1 MSLFYLPGCKFTKYD
16 PAASDKLAYFCKSR
30 LDAQVLG
37 CCSKDFNTPRP
48 GDTVLYVCPTCALI
62 MKESNSSVTL
72 KSIHEAILEYDET
85 LCSSDNPYNTQNK
98 TCIQWVD
105 LQKKEITV
113 QDCWRSREDPAL
125 QLAIRKAL
133 SKMNATIRELD
144 NNFNKADYC
153 GLSLL
158 KEPSPR
164 YEWLAPKLFQDP
176 IFKPHSPEEQ
186 IRSLSNHVQQ
196 YTTSAIGCYCTGCVE
211 GIERVNAL
219 FSSNE
224 ASGTNT
230 KRFEPI
236 HIASLLAQSIKL
248 SQADARLLQMKFA
261 YYCDRFWMK
270 QRVCY
275 QILR

>member
-16 PAASDKLAYFCKSR
+16 PAASNKLAYFCKSC
-30 LDAQVLG
+30 LDAQILG
-37 CCSKDFNTPRP
+37 CCSKDFDTPKT

-62 MKESNSSVTL
+62 MKESNPGVAL
-72 KSIHEAILEYDET
+72 KSIYEAILEYDDT
-85 LCSSDNPYNTQNK
+85 LCSSDKLYNTQNK
-98 TCIQWVD
+98 TCIQWVNI
-105 LQKKEITV
+105 QKKEITI
-113 QDCWRSREDPAL
+113 QDCWRSGKDPAL
-125 QLAIRKAL
+125 QLAIRKVL

-144 NNFNKADYC
+144 NNFDKADYC

-176 IFKPHSPEEQ
+176 IFKAHSPEEQ
-186 IRSLSNHVQQ
+186 IRLLGNHAQQ
-196 YTTSAIGCYCTGCVE
+196 YTTSVIGCYCTGCIE

-219 FSSNE
+219 FSSDKTSVT
-224 ASGTNT
+224 AT

-248 SQADARLLQMKFA
+248 S
-261 YYCDRFWMK
+261 
-270 QRVCY
+270 
-275 QILR
+275 

>member
-1 MSLFYLPGCKFTKYD
+1 MPLFYLPGCKFTKYD
-16 PAASDKLAYFCKSR
+16 PAASDKLAYFCKSC

-37 CCSKDFNTPRP
+37 CCSKDFTTPRP

-62 MKESNSSVTL
+62 MEESNLGVTL
-72 KSIHEAILEYDET
+72 KSIYEAILEYDET
-85 LCSSDNPYNTQNK
+85 LYSSDKLYNTQNK

-113 QDCWRSREDPAL
+113 QDCWRSRKDPAL

-144 NNFNKADYC
+144 NNFDKTDYC

-186 IRSLSNHVQQ
+186 IRSLSNHIQQ
-196 YTTSAIGCYCTGCVE
+196 YTTSTIGCYCTGCIE

-224 ASGTNT
+224 ASGSNT

-236 HIASLLAQSIKL
+236 HIASLLAQSINL
-248 SQADARLLQMKFA
+248 S
-261 YYCDRFWMK
+261 
-270 QRVCY
+270 
-275 QILR
+275 

>member
-1 MSLFYLPGCKFTKYD
+1 
-16 PAASDKLAYFCKSR
+16 
-30 LDAQVLG
+30 
-37 CCSKDFNTPRP
+37 
-48 GDTVLYVCPTCALI
+48 

-72 KSIHEAILEYDET
+72 KSIHEAILEYDVT

-224 ASGTNT
+224 ANGTNT

-236 HIASLLAQSIKL
+236 HIASLLAQSINL
-248 SQADARLLQMKFA
+248 S
-261 YYCDRFWMK
+261 
-270 QRVCY
+270 
-275 QILR
+275 